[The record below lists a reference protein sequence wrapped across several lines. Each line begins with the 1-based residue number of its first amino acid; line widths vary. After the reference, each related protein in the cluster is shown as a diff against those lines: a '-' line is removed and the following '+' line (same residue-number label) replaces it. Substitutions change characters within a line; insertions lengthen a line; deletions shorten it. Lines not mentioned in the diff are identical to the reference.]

1 MVLKIKGDF
10 LTMIGISKESIAFIN
25 TEKLKNR
32 EIIYSIYFCKYIG
45 VPNQFTIKY
54 DLG

>member
-1 MVLKIKGDF
+1 MALKIKGDF

-32 EIIYSIYFCKYIG
+32 ENIYSLYFCKYIG
-45 VPNQFTIKY
+45 RPNQININ
-54 DLG
+54 

>member
-32 EIIYSIYFCKYIG
+32 EIIYSLYFCKYLG
-45 VPNQFTIKY
+45 MPTQYAIK
-54 DLG
+54 